1 MGQTVTI
8 ERVNMPDQSLHKSGQ
23 AAHEQAAA
31 AAAVIDRAAACI
43 AEMDGVSVAFEKEFQ
58 RKDGTFVTP
67 DDLVIDPRVRDF
79 VLESPR
85 LRKGLF
91 QHQYHGI
98 TRVLQGRHTVVSTP
112 TSSGKSLIFGLPVL
126 DALARDPR
134 STSLL
139 IYPQKALANDQLSK
153 FKHMATEILGPA
165 LPPNAV
171 SRYDGSTPSE
181 RRPLVRQQGRIV
193 LTNPDMLH
201 LGILQHHDKWA
212 NFFKHLK
219 YVVIDEAHDYRGMFG
234 SSVAYVLRR
243 LRAVATR
250 YGASPTFISASATID
265 RPTEHMKKLTGLD
278 FEEVGPQLDGSIQG
292 RKKLWLLKTD
302 DHYYKL
308 GRDLTMKLVE
318 RGLSC
323 LTFCPS
329 RVAAE
334 RLLDDLPDSVRR
346 DDRIRVYRAGLNSEE
361 REEVERGLVDGSIRG
376 VFCTSALEL
385 GIDIGSLDA
394 VVCVGLPNTTMSLW
408 QRAGRVGR
416 AGKEGAIFFITA
428 DTPLDSYYSEHPEE
442 LFGRNNEP
450 LAVNLQNRRLVCH
463 HLACAID
470 EAGDEKLLDVAAL
483 GPDAEHALELRQ
495 AGRLNADVFYSDEKH
510 VNTPIRSSD
519 GQNYKLMLGDESIGE
534 IDQWHLL
541 REAYPK
547 AIYLHGGRRYRV
559 QDIFRSRREVRLNP
573 ERSFNRT
580 VPLTRK
586 SVKTRRVRSVTE
598 YSGIVVTEA
607 DVEVTERLIA
617 VQEKR
622 PDGATAGQFE
632 GSQGLLPHRLPTEGV
647 CIEIKPPL
655 LQKLDALTK
664 KAAPAAVYAA
674 VERLIGGLFP
684 VILGPCDTMDYGTFS
699 ERRENAVVFYL
710 YDQVPDGIDLSV
722 QAYSRVGQLIETAC
736 ERVKSCDCTDAE
748 GCFRC
753 VRNPSQEDAIDK
765 KTVLRVL
772 EQIDHVM
779 RTSTPVSRTFN
790 VDVLEEQTEA
800 FGECPSCKG
809 RVRPEDK
816 FCPSCGERQKENV

>member
-1 MGQTVTI
+1 MSDDAVHTAGTVGD
-8 ERVNMPDQSLHKSGQ
+8 VD
-23 AAHEQAAA
+23 
-31 AAAVIDRAAACI
+31 AVIDRASACI
-43 AEMDGVSVAFEKEFQ
+43 GEMAGVAVAYEKEFA
-58 RKDGTFVTP
+58 RKGGRFLSAA
-67 DDLVIDPRVRDF
+67 DLPLDPRVTEF
-79 VLESPR
+79 ILNNPR
-85 LRKGLF
+85 LRTGLF

-98 TRVLQGRHTVVSTP
+98 AAVLRGRHTVVSTA
-112 TSSGKSLIFGLPVL
+112 TSSGKSLIFGVPVL
-126 DALARDPR
+126 DAVARDSK
-134 STSLL
+134 STALL

-153 FKHMATEILGPA
+153 LKHMATEVLGPA
-165 LPPNAV
+165 FTPNTV
-171 SRYDGSTPSE
+171 SRYDGSTPNE
-181 RRPLVRQQGRIV
+181 RRPQIRQQGRIV

-201 LGILQHHDKWA
+201 LGILQFHDKWA
-212 NFFKHLK
+212 TFFKNLK
-219 YVVIDEAHDYRGMFG
+219 FVVVDEAHDYRGIFG

-243 LRAVATR
+243 LRAVAKR
-250 YGASPTFISASATID
+250 YGSEPTFISASATID
-265 RPTEHMKKLTGLD
+265 QPTEHMRKLTGLD
-278 FEEVGPQLDGSIQG
+278 FEEVGPDTDGSIQG
-292 RKKLWLLKTD
+292 RKKLWLLRTE

-308 GRDLTMKLVE
+308 GRDLTMTLVE

-334 RLLDDLPDSVRR
+334 RLLDDLPESVRR

-361 REEVERGLVDGSIRG
+361 REDVERGLADGSIKA

-394 VVCVGLPNTTMSLW
+394 VVCVGLPNTMMSLW

-428 DTPLDSYYSEHPEE
+428 DTPLDSYYAEHPEE
-442 LFGRNNEP
+442 LYGRNNEP

-470 EAGDEKLLDVAAL
+470 EAGDEKLLDIATL
-483 GPDAEHALELRQ
+483 GPEAKHAMELRQ
-495 AGRLNADVFYSDEKH
+495 AGRLNHEVFYSNDKH
-510 VNTPIRSSD
+510 IQTPIRSSD
-519 GQNYKLMLGDESIGE
+519 AQNYKLMVGDDSIGE

-586 SVKTRRVRSVTE
+586 SVRTRRVRSVTE
-598 YSGIVVTEA
+598 YPGIVVTEA

-617 VQEKR
+617 VQEKK
-622 PDGATAGQFE
+622 PDGSTVGQFE
-632 GSQGLLPHRLPTEGV
+632 GSQGLPPHRLPTEGIS
-647 CIEIKPPL
+647 IEIKAPL
-655 LQKLDALTK
+655 LQTLDALIK
-664 KAAPAAVYAA
+664 NAPPMAVYSAI
-674 VERLIGGLFP
+674 ERLIGGLFP

-699 ERRENAVVFYL
+699 ERRENTVVFYL

-722 QAYSRVGQLIETAC
+722 QAYGRVGQLIEKAY
-736 ERVKSCDCTDAE
+736 ERVQSCDCTTSE

-753 VRNPSQEDAIDK
+753 IRNPREEDAIDK
-765 KTVLRVL
+765 KTCMRVL
-772 EQIDHVM
+772 EKIHQLM
-779 RTSTPVSRTFN
+779 QTSKPVSRTFS
-790 VDVLEEQTEA
+790 VDVLEEQLEA
-800 FGECPSCKG
+800 VGECPTCKG
-809 RVRPEDK
+809 RVRAEDR
-816 FCPSCGERQKENV
+816 FCPSCGERLKGSM